1 MNMET
6 KKKICP
12 KCGQEDGSGQ
22 NKIHDMNPEHFVK
35 CDIRTIMERDGV
47 CYHCAFWIRMYEQ
60 HKNDPNWLIID
71 GVSYIANPFVPNTN
85 NMTRRFMGFGG
96 RMMEA
101 IKNSGEKVI
110 SNDWWHQGDVPE
122 CFRDIIPDNAK
133 WNNSKQ

>member
-1 MNMET
+1 
-6 KKKICP
+6 
-12 KCGQEDGSGQ
+12 
-22 NKIHDMNPEHFVK
+22 
-35 CDIRTIMERDGV
+35 
-47 CYHCAFWIRMYEQ
+47 MYEQ

-101 IKNSGEKVI
+101 IKNSGEKVM

-133 WNNSKQ
+133 WNNNKQ